1 MEMLKK
7 NVQNRQQ
14 AEIIC
19 LEDLVPENHLLRKID
34 RAVNFDRIY
43 DFVEDLYCCDR
54 NGYVL
59 GVEVTSGNVHD
70 SVAFD
75 DII

>member
-43 DFVEDLYCCDR
+43 DFVEDLYCYDR